1 MRCSTSTMQDYV
13 LINCPQFFREHLPT
27 CKSRLETSHLI
38 IGGLKG
44 IGGGIENDNGEED
57 VEEKCEINDG
67 EQRALQ
73 IFQADLTMEESLY
86 AERSNILKS
95 LDDSI
100 EGLSETLNET
110 TFSSDDIS
118 QSVLKKEKS
127 LEGFS
132 SQDYQNEIEN
142 AEKLSHP
149 GALEDT
155 GDIEDDAVAVTDEIL
170 PNSGG
175 CGESQVDEEKESE
188 DDAVEVTDETCA
200 PNSYVESVEELLK
213 SRQASPD
220 FEDKILIPSTSNA
233 NFDDISSQNIEMKKE
248 SESITPVG
256 LEAENTLTLYEIRKS
271 EAETRLAE
279 ATRLHMEVLRQPGC
293 PKTGDFCKAFGICA
307 NSIEVMHFSFKHVS
321 EVSTS

>member
-38 IGGLKG
+38 IGGLRG
-44 IGGGIENDNGEED
+44 IDGGIENDNGEED

-86 AERSNILKS
+86 AEHSNILKS
-95 LDDSI
+95 LDDSV

-170 PNSGG
+170 PNSGE

-188 DDAVEVTDETCA
+188 DDAVEVTDETFA
-200 PNSYVESVEELLK
+200 PNSNVECVEELLK
-213 SRQASPD
+213 SRQAFPD
-220 FEDKILIPSTSNA
+220 FEDKILISSTSNA
-233 NFDDISSQNIEMKKE
+233 NYDDISSQNIEMKKE
-248 SESITPVG
+248 SESITTVG

-279 ATRLHMEVLRQPGC
+279 ATRLHLEVLRQPGC
-293 PKTGDFCKAFGICA
+293 PKTGDFCKAFGISA
-307 NSIEVMHFSFKHVS
+307 NSIEVLNMSQRFPYHKML
-321 EVSTS
+321 